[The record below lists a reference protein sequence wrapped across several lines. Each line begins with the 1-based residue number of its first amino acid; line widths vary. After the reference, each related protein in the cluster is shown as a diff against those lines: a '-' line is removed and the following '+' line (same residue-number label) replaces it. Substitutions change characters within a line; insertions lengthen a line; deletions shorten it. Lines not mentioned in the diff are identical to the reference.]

1 MISFTNQLHLR
12 NIYCSL
18 SLTHEPFFSLL
29 SYHPLIYCNHL
40 TLYCIHTNHTFSK
53 GAARP
58 LSVFQTIGY
67 ISIRAPT
74 RGATSVI
81 AQWQKAC
88 TISIHAPTRGAT
100 LVYFAIYKLNPDFNP
115 RSHEGS
121 DGRFRPPPSG
131 FLHFNPRSHEGS
143 DSITSDTSVS
153 SFKFQSTLPR
163 GERQICTA
171 CPMYAYL
178 FQSTLPRGERLK
190 QVQNQVIQNQ
200 FQSTLPRGERPITPK
215 PPADAETISIHA
227 PTRGATPS
235 VKRGCKT

>member
-100 LVYFAIYKLNPDFNP
+100 KFLVAGDYTTQISIHAPTRGATLVYFAMYKLTPDFNP

-121 DGRFRPPPSG
+121 D
-131 FLHFNPRSHEGS
+131 H
-143 DSITSDTSVS
+143 
-153 SFKFQSTLPR
+153 
-163 GERQICTA
+163 
-171 CPMYAYL
+171 
-178 FQSTLPRGERLK
+178 
-190 QVQNQVIQNQ
+190 
-200 FQSTLPRGERPITPK
+200 
-215 PPADAETISIHA
+215 PA
-227 PTRGATPS
+227 
-235 VKRGCKT
+235 

>member
-100 LVYFAIYKLNPDFNP
+100 KFLVAGDYTTQISIHAPTRGATLVYFAIYKLNPDFNP

-121 DGRFRPPPSG
+121 DSP
-131 FLHFNPRSHEGS
+131 
-143 DSITSDTSVS
+143 
-153 SFKFQSTLPR
+153 LPLSLLL
-163 GERQICTA
+163 CF
-171 CPMYAYL
+171 L
-178 FQSTLPRGERLK
+178 FQSTLPRGERLLL
-190 QVQNQVIQNQ
+190 
-200 FQSTLPRGERPITPK
+200 FSTSYKDLL
-215 PPADAETISIHA
+215 ISIHA
-227 PTRGATPS
+227 PTRGATHYKCLS
-235 VKRGCKT
+235 

>member
-100 LVYFAIYKLNPDFNP
+100 KFLVAGDY
-115 RSHEGS
+115 
-121 DGRFRPPPSG
+121 
-131 FLHFNPRSHEGS
+131 
-143 DSITSDTSVS
+143 TT
-153 SFKFQSTLPR
+153 Q
-163 GERQICTA
+163 
-171 CPMYAYL
+171 
-178 FQSTLPRGERLK
+178 
-190 QVQNQVIQNQ
+190 
-200 FQSTLPRGERPITPK
+200 
-215 PPADAETISIHA
+215 ISIHA
-227 PTRGATPS
+227 PTRGATRSHLTHPCPLS
-235 VKRGCKT
+235 NFNPRSHEGSDKYAPPVLCMHTYFNPRSHEGSDR